1 MELSLKVSQ
10 CCLGSKQEARFDATI
25 GDQVIVSRDNNLF
38 KGEII
43 SIISPFMLIV
53 SDKSSQSMQKITIA
67 SSDVL
72 ALVIQD

>member
-10 CCLGSKQEARFDATI
+10 CCLGPKQEARFEASV
-25 GDQVIVSRDNNLF
+25 GDQVFARRDNSLF

-43 SIISPFMLIV
+43 SITSPFLLIV
-53 SDKSSQSMQKITIA
+53 SDESNPPKQKITIN
-67 SSDVL
+67 STDVL